1 MDFEDDWRLL
11 RPGTLKVYRGRR
23 EPDGCIVEVL
33 ERGHKLNRTYLLDPR
48 NDLVNHSPTGFE
60 WGYGGSGPA
69 QLSFALLLDHLG
81 EKQLERVQETYQHF
95 KFAVIAGLG
104 SNWELPQN
112 QIQQIL
118 DRL

>member
-11 RPGTLKVYRGRR
+11 RPGTFKVYRGCR
-23 EPDGCIVEVL
+23 EAEGCIVEVL
-33 ERGHKLNRTYLLDPR
+33 EKGHKLNRTYPLDPR

-60 WGYGGSGPA
+60 C
-69 QLSFALLLDHLG
+69 G
-81 EKQLERVQETYQHF
+81 EGQLERVQETYQHF

-104 SNWELPQN
+104 SEWELPQN

-118 DRL
+118 DGL